1 MRQAAEQE
9 MICPI
14 TIQTVRAIFGRPD
27 LDVSEENMLMRTGME
42 ALLTHPKNDEFFV
55 RVSFDRVN
63 FDSDRRRISDVVIFS
78 EYKDV
83 GGFCIHRPDG
93 SERKKPQLQIRFD
106 YDVQT
111 RRPFNVRRTLDRNAI
126 HKYVHALRPTAQ
138 SSLAEYLKSNASTFI
153 DKSSEFTKSE
163 SEIDNLVRKLYY
175 MNAETQ
181 TRVMRS
187 LLCGGD
193 GIETVEGKS
202 IKRCFE
208 EAFAKIDEAKAARA
222 ELMKHSVLVVESP
235 GEKFTVVRHIV
246 TNGSKDY
253 LFDKV
258 IGKSN
263 LPADI
268 LGSMA
273 VLDIVP
279 TTSRDMSV
287 PGVGM
292 IQGTMCNAYVLIGDN
307 FVDPRSESQSPSN

>member
-1 MRQAAEQE
+1 MRQATEQE
-9 MICPI
+9 MICPV
-14 TIQTVRAIFGRPD
+14 TIATVRSMFGRSD
-27 LDVSEENMLMRTGME
+27 LAVTEENMLMRAGME

-55 RVSFDRVN
+55 RVSFDRVS
-63 FDSDRRRISDVVIFS
+63 FDSDRQCISNVVVFS

-106 YDVQT
+106 FDVQT
-111 RRPFNVRRTLDRNAI
+111 RRPFNVRRTLDRTAI
-126 HKYVHALRPTAQ
+126 QKYVHTLRPTTQ
-138 SSLAEYLKSNASTFI
+138 SSLAEYLKSNADTFI
-153 DKSSEFTKSE
+153 DKSSEFTKSNGE
-163 SEIDNLVRKLYY
+163 VDNLVRKLYY

-187 LLCGGD
+187 LLSGGD
-193 GIETVEGKS
+193 GIETVEGRP

-208 EAFAKIDEAKAARA
+208 EVFAKIDEAKAVRE
-222 ELMKHSVLVVESP
+222 ELRKHSVLVVESP

-268 LGSMA
+268 LGPMA
-273 VLDIVP
+273 VLDIAP
-279 TTSRDMSV
+279 ETGKDISV
-287 PGVGM
+287 PGVGI